1 MRRVL
6 LLSCLLLVACD
17 TSNPTSTSTK
27 ETPLNPLTEVKAK
40 LAFNCVHEQIPT
52 ASAETDV
59 LFKYARWLQKNNQL
73 KQDKTVD
80 VEIERL
86 YRIASENGHYKA
98 NINLQNGAMRG
109 YFGLRGEESLR
120 MSEQLINAGVATGY
134 YFVGIF
140 LQHGVAGLQQD
151 HEIALRYYRK
161 AADEGSALAQ
171 AYVADKLAPI
181 DIAPDVA
188 RQMRRCAAEQGH
200 GDAASDL
207 GVNLKNKM
215 QYQEALEA
223 FQLGAAA
230 GDSTSTSFL
239 SKGFHGPEPDDQLYY
254 LGQQEDLE
262 RADRYKKIWK
272 ILSGYSYANPKVPE
286 INEILPLPPATL
298 PAWDGK
304 LQWLEERLANI
315 PPEKPSEAL
324 INQLAKAKVLEPAT
338 GRPMPGSSAFI
349 QIDYIKRPTCISG
362 QACTHTGYWLAE
374 SIAGQSWSRLEKGE
388 PRRFEKGEIMP
399 TLNVKHRHSRFLL
412 ADRVTV
418 EEENIEWRLFGE
430 A

>member
-6 LLSCLLLVACD
+6 LLSCLLLLTCD

-27 ETPLNPLTEVKAK
+27 EAPLNPLTEAKANM
-40 LAFNCVHEQIPT
+40 AFTCVHEQIPT
-52 ASAETDV
+52 ASAEADV
-59 LFKYARWLQKNNQL
+59 LFHYARWLQKNNQL

-80 VEIERL
+80 GEIERL

-109 YFGLRGEESLR
+109 TFKLRGEEHLR
-120 MSEQLINAGVATGY
+120 MSEQLINAEVATGY

-140 LQHGVAGLQQD
+140 LQHGAGGLQQD
-151 HEIALRYYRK
+151 HEMALRYYRK
-161 AADEGSALAQ
+161 AADQGNAQ
-171 AYVADKLAPI
+171 AQAVVADKLAPI

-200 GDAASDL
+200 GKSAVAL
-207 GVNLKNKM
+207 GVHFKNKGK
-215 QYQEALEA
+215 YQEALEV
-223 FQLGAAA
+223 FQMGVVAGSDGAAGRLEKA
-230 GDSTSTSFL
+230 FR
-239 SKGFHGPEPDDQLYY
+239 GPKPDNRLLY

-262 RADRYKKIWK
+262 RAERYKKIWK

-286 INEILPLPPATL
+286 INEILPLPPAPL

-304 LQWLEERLANI
+304 LQWLEKRLANV

-324 INQLAKAKVLEPAT
+324 IHQLAKAKVLEPAT

-349 QIDYIKRPTCISG
+349 PIDYIKRPTCISG

-374 SIAGQSWSRLEKGE
+374 SIAGQSWWRLEKGE
-388 PRRFEKGEIMP
+388 PRRFEKGDIMP
-399 TLNVKHRHSRFLL
+399 TLNVKHCHSRFLL

-430 A
+430 V